1 MKKSVIALC
10 ASLLF
15 ATSTAMA
22 SAAGTGYGQSNC
34 QMIYGGGEVCS
45 DKIEFTIDKKVLTP
59 NNSGFVDNLGSN
71 DAKFQPGQQVTF
83 KIIVKNTGNKKIER
97 LDVRD
102 TLPSYITFVSGVGT
116 YDKNANVISYT
127 ISNLEKG
134 ATNEQSFIGAIASAD
149 KLPQNQNVV
158 CLTNHAQATDNNG
171 IVAKDDAGL
180 CVEKGI
186 IVKKP
191 TPQVFES
198 VPVKK
203 IPETGPEALSL
214 IALIPAGLAGFALR
228 KKKFN

>member
-10 ASLLF
+10 ASLLLLTNAGF
-15 ATSTAMA
+15 AN
-22 SAAGTGYGQSNC
+22 AAGESNC
-34 QMIYGGGEVCS
+34 QTIYGGGEVCS
-45 DKIEFTIDKKVLTP
+45 NRIKFTIDKKVLIP
-59 NNSGFVDNLGSN
+59 NKSDFVDNLGAN
-71 DAKFQPGQQVTF
+71 DVKFQPGQQVTF
-83 KIIVKNTGNKKIER
+83 KIIVKNTGDRKIDR

-116 YDKNANVISYT
+116 YDKNTNMLSYA

-134 ATNEQSFIGAIASAD
+134 ATNEQTFVGVIAATD
-149 KLPQNQNVV
+149 KLPQNQSTV

-171 IVAKDDAGL
+171 IIAKDSAGL

-186 IVKKP
+186 IEKKP
-191 TPQVFES
+191 TPQVYES

-203 IPETGPEALSL
+203 IPETGPEAFAL
-214 IALIPAGLAGFALR
+214 IALIPAGLAGLALR